1 MWSVG
6 ILLWASMA
14 YMPYI
19 VPFQSGGGIWR
30 LYLHTLFKTQVH
42 CHKVQCDGTASQPAL
57 SDAHTI
63 RHAYCQT
70 HILSQVH
77 CHKLQCDG
85 TASRPALSDAHT
97 VRCTSC
103 QACTLCCLLG
113 DLHPW
118 GPMSGNSMS
127 SYTEPQDA
135 PSAALGQV
143 GIALCIFP
151 SRGVATVSLQSAH
164 TSAYTSCG
172 MPLARVKRLGS
183 PGLNS
188 CKSTQCAVL
197 PCCAWGSVLIAS
209 TPVDK
214 CTRFLSS
221 KQTVVCCY
229 TLDYVTEYLALRH
242 RSWLWQMGMCFES
255 HVTQAPGDAL

>member
-1 MWSVG
+1 
-6 ILLWASMA
+6 
-14 YMPYI
+14 MP
-19 VPFQSGGGIWR
+19 SS
-30 LYLHTLFKTQVH
+30 KTKVH
-42 CHKVQCDGTASQPAL
+42 NHKLQCDSTAIQPAL

-70 HILSQVH
+70 YILSQVL

-85 TASRPALSDAHT
+85 TASQPALSDAHT
-97 VRCTSC
+97 VTCTSC
-103 QACTLCCLLG
+103 QACKLCCLLG

-118 GPMSGNSMS
+118 GPASGNSMS
-127 SYTEPQDA
+127 SYTELPDA

-143 GIALCIFP
+143 GVAVCIFP
-151 SRGVATVSLQSAH
+151 SCGFATVSLQSAH
-164 TSAYTSCG
+164 TSAYSCG
-172 MPLARVKRLGS
+172 MPLAHMKRLGS

-197 PCCAWGSVLIAS
+197 RCCASGSKLIAS

-221 KQTVVCCY
+221 KQTVVCCF
-229 TLDYVTEYLALRH
+229 TLDCVTEYLAL
-242 RSWLWQMGMCFES
+242 
-255 HVTQAPGDAL
+255 